1 MEPQPNELK
10 AIRILYLALLI
21 GQIIFAVIVT
31 VLNESGILSIKNDS
45 LVLPLQ
51 VIVLLFAA
59 GGIAASIFLFR
70 KKLSDINPEDE
81 LSKKL
86 EKYRAA
92 LILRF
97 ALCEMP
103 TLFAIIAYFITHNR
117 SFLWITIL
125 LIVNFISLYPSGR
138 KIAGQ
143 LQLSSSEQSAL
154 GIV

>member
-21 GQIIFAVIVT
+21 GQLVFAVIVT
-31 VLNESGILSIKNDS
+31 VLIESGILSIRNDS
-45 LVLPLQ
+45 LVIPLQ
-51 VIVLLFAA
+51 VIVLLFAV

-70 KKLSDINPEDE
+70 KKLSEINPEDE
-81 LSKKL
+81 LAKKL

-103 TLFAIIAYFITHNR
+103 TLFAIIAYFITHNH

-125 LIVNFISLYPSGR
+125 LIANFISLYPSGS

-143 LQLSSSEQSAL
+143 LQLSSTEQSAL